1 MEKKTTLTSTI
12 ITFACSIAMLA
23 SLLLPLVALKSYRFG
38 ITDLPHKIER
48 LVHGGFNQI
57 VGYVLLA
64 LLILAPLVLAV
75 FTLWRRRPP
84 LVVALLP
91 AVVALLFTIQLWIAH
106 QPAPAVGM
114 YVYLILAL
122 ICPCIVTI
130 EKT

>member
-57 VGYVLLA
+57 EG
-64 LLILAPLVLAV
+64 
-75 FTLWRRRPP
+75 
-84 LVVALLP
+84 
-91 AVVALLFTIQLWIAH
+91 
-106 QPAPAVGM
+106 
-114 YVYLILAL
+114 
-122 ICPCIVTI
+122 
-130 EKT
+130 